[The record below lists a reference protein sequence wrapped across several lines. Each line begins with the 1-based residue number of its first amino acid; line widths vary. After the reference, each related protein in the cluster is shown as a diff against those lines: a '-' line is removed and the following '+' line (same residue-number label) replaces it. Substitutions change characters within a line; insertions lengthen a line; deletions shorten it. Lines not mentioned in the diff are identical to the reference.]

1 MHMSVRLWTP
11 WIDVQRLSPHKDQY
25 LEFIWFS
32 SPLSTCHPEQTSS
45 FVYLGCVNSPT
56 EGNWSENH
64 SACYLKTRASNCS
77 LVILLCNS
85 NFVSSKLFIHSFL
98 KSFLL
103 PGLSSHIQ
111 SIPCVI
117 RPELAMLISN
127 RLNCL
132 YMRNSVSQN
141 QSHFFSWFW
150 IGFIPVAPSIRSSK
164 ISHKRTWSFEAPV
177 PTPVDS
183 RGHSCHSLTE
193 EPAVHRVASL
203 FCLSV

>member
-141 QSHFFSWFW
+141 QSHFFFLVLNWFHSSSPFNQKLKDQSQEDMELW
-150 IGFIPVAPSIRSSK
+150 GTCANTCGQQGSQLPQLNRGACCAQSSQPVLP
-164 ISHKRTWSFEAPV
+164 
-177 PTPVDS
+177 
-183 RGHSCHSLTE
+183 
-193 EPAVHRVASL
+193 
-203 FCLSV
+203 